1 MKFFLSLFIAL
12 TTTLAAE
19 AQCSSGGC
27 SSGGA
32 GLFGRRAPA
41 TYYVPAVTYS
51 YAQPTQAASVV
62 TAPTT
67 SGTTQ
72 LTVTTRP
79 AIGHSHT
86 CANGHTWD
94 HASNPSHICQ
104 FPVGENGICGLE
116 QRNQDSYPRP
126 VMVVKKTYVPAVAIA
141 KPKENCPECEAAAA
155 KVKAEEAKSVAKE
168 ETPKREE
175 NTLPDGY
182 KWFKDPD
189 GKWQALKLKAA
200 KEPEATVTTGT
211 EVATTGWLKTDNG
224 WQKIK

>member
-1 MKFFLSLFIAL
+1 MKFFLSLLIAL
-12 TTTLAAE
+12 TATLAAE

-51 YAQPTQAASVV
+51 YAQPTQAAPVV

-72 LTVTTRP
+72 TTVTTRSP
-79 AIGHSHT
+79 QGHTHSCPRCGT
-86 CANGHTWD
+86 TWD
-94 HASNPSHICQ
+94 HASNPGHNC
-104 FPVGENGICGLE
+104 PKCGTA
-116 QRNQDSYPRP
+116 QYVQDSSPRP
-126 VMVVKKTYVPAVAIA
+126 VTVFTRTYTPAVAVAVA
-141 KPKENCPECEAAAA
+141 KPKDNCPECEAAAA
-155 KVKAEEAKSVAKE
+155 KLKAEEAKSVVKE

-189 GKWQALKLKAA
+189 GKWQALKLKPAR
-200 KEPEATVTTGT
+200 EPEATVTTGT
-211 EVATTGWLKTDNG
+211 EVATTGWVKTETG
-224 WQKIK
+224 FQKVK